1 MMRSKTRIIRYF
13 TIETNNKNLQNM
25 KKSLL
30 VILCMTLSFSIF
42 AQEAAD
48 KHLAKLPAVDI
59 QTLDGAVFNTKDI
72 QNDGKPVII
81 SLWATWCK
89 PCIAELLAIA
99 DEYEDWVEET
109 GVKLYA
115 ISIDDAKTSARV
127 APFVNG
133 KGWEYTVLLDVNS
146 DFKRAM
152 NVNDVPYMCI
162 LNGDGE
168 IVWQHTSYAPGSE
181 EEVYEVIKS
190 LVKK

>member
-1 MMRSKTRIIRYF
+1 
-13 TIETNNKNLQNM
+13 M

-152 NVNDVPYMCI
+152 NVNDVPFMCI

-181 EEVYEVIKS
+181 AEVYEIIKS

>member
-1 MMRSKTRIIRYF
+1 MK
-13 TIETNNKNLQNM
+13 KNL
-25 KKSLL
+25 L
-30 VILCMTLSFSIF
+30 IIICMMLSFSIF
-42 AQEAAD
+42 AQEAKD
-48 KHLAKLPAVDI
+48 KHLAKLPAVEI
-59 QTLDGAVFNTKDI
+59 QDLNGNAFNTKDI
-72 QNDGKPVII
+72 QNDGKPIII

-127 APFVNG
+127 APFVKG

-152 NVNDVPYMCI
+152 NVNDVPFLCI

-168 IVWQHTSYAPGSE
+168 IVWQHTSYAQGSE
-181 EEVYEVIKS
+181 EEVFEVVKS

>member
-1 MMRSKTRIIRYF
+1 
-13 TIETNNKNLQNM
+13 M

-30 VILCMTLSFSIF
+30 IIVCLMFSISIF
-42 AQEAAD
+42 AQEAKD
-48 KHLAKLPAVDI
+48 KHLAKLPAVEI
-59 QTLDGAVFNTKDI
+59 QDLNGNAFNTKDI
-72 QNDGKPVII
+72 QNDGKPIII

-127 APFVNG
+127 APFVKG

-152 NVNDVPYMCI
+152 NVNDVPFLCI

-168 IVWQHTSYAPGSE
+168 IVWQHTSYAQGSE
-181 EEVYEVIKS
+181 EEVFEIVKS

>member
-1 MMRSKTRIIRYF
+1 
-13 TIETNNKNLQNM
+13 M

-30 VILCMTLSFSIF
+30 IIICMMLSISIF
-42 AQEAAD
+42 TQEAKD
-48 KHLAKLPAVDI
+48 KHLAKLPAVEI
-59 QTLDGAVFNTKDI
+59 QDLNGNAFNTKDI
-72 QNDGKPVII
+72 QNDGKPIII

-99 DEYEDWVEET
+99 DEYEDWVEQT

-127 APFVNG
+127 APFVKG
-133 KGWEYTVLLDVNS
+133 TGWEYTVLLDVNS

-152 NVNDVPYMCI
+152 NVNDVPFLCI

-168 IVWQHTSYAPGSE
+168 IVWQHTSYAQGSE
-181 EEVYEVIKS
+181 EEVFEIVKS

>member
-1 MMRSKTRIIRYF
+1 
-13 TIETNNKNLQNM
+13 M
-25 KKSLL
+25 KKTFF
-30 VILCMTLSFSIF
+30 VILCMTLSISLF
-42 AQEAAD
+42 AQEAKD

-59 QTLDGAVFNTKDI
+59 QTLDGSVFNTRDI
-72 QNDGKPVII
+72 QNDGKPLII

-127 APFVNG
+127 APFVKG

-152 NVNDVPYMCI
+152 NVSDVPYLCI

-168 IVWQHTSYAPGSE
+168 IVWQHTSYAQGGE
-181 EEVYEVIKS
+181 EEVYQIIKS
-190 LVKK
+190 LVK

>member
-1 MMRSKTRIIRYF
+1 MK
-13 TIETNNKNLQNM
+13 KNLLIIICM
-25 KKSLL
+25 M
-30 VILCMTLSFSIF
+30 LCISIF
-42 AQEAAD
+42 AQEAKD
-48 KHLAKLPAVDI
+48 KHLAKLPAVEI
-59 QTLDGAVFNTKDI
+59 QDLNGNAFNTKDI
-72 QNDGKPVII
+72 QNDGKPIII

-127 APFVNG
+127 APFVKG

-152 NVNDVPYMCI
+152 NVNDVPFLCI

-168 IVWQHTSYAPGSE
+168 IVWQHTSYAQGSE
-181 EEVYEVIKS
+181 EEVFEVVKS

>member
-1 MMRSKTRIIRYF
+1 MK
-13 TIETNNKNLQNM
+13 KNLIFI
-25 KKSLL
+25 
-30 VILCMTLSFSIF
+30 ILMMLSINIF
-42 AQEAAD
+42 AQEAKD
-48 KHLAKLPAVDI
+48 KHLAKLPAVEI
-59 QTLDGAVFNTKDI
+59 QDLNGNAFNTKDI
-72 QNDGKPVII
+72 QNDGKPIII

-127 APFVNG
+127 APFVKG

-152 NVNDVPYMCI
+152 NVNDVPFLCI

-168 IVWQHTSYAPGSE
+168 IVWQHTSYAQGSE
-181 EEVYEVIKS
+181 EEVFEIVKS

>member
-1 MMRSKTRIIRYF
+1 
-13 TIETNNKNLQNM
+13 M
-25 KKSLL
+25 KKNLL
-30 VILCMTLSFSIF
+30 VILCMALSISLF
-42 AQEAAD
+42 AQEAKD
-48 KHLAKLPAVDI
+48 KHLAKLPAVNI

-115 ISIDDAKTSARV
+115 ISIDDSKSSSKV
-127 APFVNG
+127 APFVKG

-152 NVNDVPYMCI
+152 NVSDVPYLCI
-162 LNGDGE
+162 LNGEGE
-168 IVWQHTSYAPGSE
+168 IVWQHTSYAQGGE
-181 EEVYEVIKS
+181 EEVYQIIKS
-190 LVKK
+190 LVK

>member
-1 MMRSKTRIIRYF
+1 MM
-13 TIETNNKNLQNM
+13 
-25 KKSLL
+25 
-30 VILCMTLSFSIF
+30 LSISIF
-42 AQEAAD
+42 AQEAKD
-48 KHLAKLPAVDI
+48 KHLAKLPAVEI
-59 QTLDGAVFNTKDI
+59 QDLNGNAFNTKDI
-72 QNDGKPVII
+72 QNDGKPIII

-127 APFVNG
+127 APFVKG

-152 NVNDVPYMCI
+152 NVNDVPFLCI

-168 IVWQHTSYAPGSE
+168 IVWQHTSYAQGSE
-181 EEVYEVIKS
+181 EEVFEVVKS

>member
-1 MMRSKTRIIRYF
+1 
-13 TIETNNKNLQNM
+13 M

-30 VILCMTLSFSIF
+30 IIICMMFSFSIF
-42 AQEAAD
+42 AQEAKD
-48 KHLAKLPAVDI
+48 KHLAKLPAVEI
-59 QTLDGAVFNTKDI
+59 QDLNGNAFNTKDI
-72 QNDGKPVII
+72 QNDGKPIII

-127 APFVNG
+127 APFVKG

-152 NVNDVPYMCI
+152 NVNDVPFLCI

-168 IVWQHTSYAPGSE
+168 IVWQHTSYAQGSE
-181 EEVYEVIKS
+181 EEVFEVVKS

>member
-1 MMRSKTRIIRYF
+1 
-13 TIETNNKNLQNM
+13 M
-25 KKSLL
+25 KKLIIIAIALVASL
-30 VILCMTLSFSIF
+30 SIY
-42 AQEAAD
+42 AQEPAAA
-48 KHLAKLPAVDI
+48 KALAKLPAVDI
-59 QTLDGAVFNTKDI
+59 QDINGKPFNTADI
-72 QNDGKPVII
+72 QNDGKPII
-81 SLWATWCK
+81 VSLWATWCK
-89 PCIAELLAIA
+89 PCIAELLAIS

-115 ISIDDAKTSARV
+115 VAIDDAKTSARV

-162 LNGDGE
+162 LNGNGE

-181 EEVYEVIKS
+181 HEVYEVLKS
-190 LVKK
+190 LTK

>member
-1 MMRSKTRIIRYF
+1 MKNSILLTTIILAFCLSLGAQNDKT
-13 TIETNNKNLQNM
+13 
-25 KKSLL
+25 
-30 VILCMTLSFSIF
+30 
-42 AQEAAD
+42 A
-48 KHLAKLPAVDI
+48 HLAKLPAVDI
-59 QTLDGAVFNTKDI
+59 QTIDGKIFNTQDI
-72 QNDGKPVII
+72 QNDGKPVIV

-115 ISIDDAKTSARV
+115 VSIDDAKTSARV
-127 APFVNG
+127 APFVQG
-133 KGWEYTVLLDVNS
+133 RGWDYEVLLDVNS

-162 LNGDGE
+162 LNGKGE

-181 EEVYEVIKS
+181 QEVYEIIKS
-190 LVKK
+190 LAAEK

>member
-1 MMRSKTRIIRYF
+1 
-13 TIETNNKNLQNM
+13 M
-25 KKSLL
+25 KKTILL
-30 VILCMTLSFSIF
+30 AIALVACFALS
-42 AQEAAD
+42 AQNAEPAKD
-48 KHLAKLPAVDI
+48 QHLAKLPAVDI
-59 QTLDGAVFNTKDI
+59 QTVDGKIFNTKDI
-72 QNDGKPVII
+72 QNDGKPII
-81 SLWATWCK
+81 VSLWATWCK

-115 ISIDDAKTSARV
+115 IAIDDAKTSARV

-133 KGWEYTVLLDVNS
+133 KGWEYEVLLDVNS

-162 LNGDGE
+162 LNGKGE

-181 EEVYEVIKS
+181 NEVYEIIKG
-190 LVKK
+190 LAAEK

>member
-1 MMRSKTRIIRYF
+1 
-13 TIETNNKNLQNM
+13 M

-30 VILCMTLSFSIF
+30 FAIVLVFCFSAG
-42 AQEAAD
+42 AQSDVPAKD
-48 KHLAKLPAVDI
+48 RHLAKLPAVDI
-59 QTLDGAVFNTKDI
+59 QTIDGKVFNTSEI
-72 QNDGKPVII
+72 QNDGKPVIV

-99 DEYEDWVEET
+99 DEYDDWVEET

-115 ISIDDAKTSARV
+115 VAIDDAKTSARV
-127 APFVNG
+127 APFVKG
-133 KGWEYTVLLDVNS
+133 KGWDYTVLLDVNS

-162 LNGDGE
+162 LNGAGE

-181 EEVYEVIKS
+181 QEVYEV
-190 LVKK
+190 VKRIASEK

>member
-1 MMRSKTRIIRYF
+1 MKNSILLTTIILALCLSLGAQNDKTS
-13 TIETNNKNLQNM
+13 N
-25 KKSLL
+25 
-30 VILCMTLSFSIF
+30 
-42 AQEAAD
+42 
-48 KHLAKLPAVDI
+48 LAKLPAVDI
-59 QTLDGAVFNTKDI
+59 QTIDGKVFNTQDI
-72 QNDGKPVII
+72 QNDGKPVIV

-127 APFVNG
+127 APFVQG
-133 KGWEYTVLLDVNS
+133 RGWDYEVLLDVNS

-162 LNGDGE
+162 LNGKGE

-181 EEVYEVIKS
+181 QEVYEIIKS
-190 LVKK
+190 LAAEK

>member
-1 MMRSKTRIIRYF
+1 
-13 TIETNNKNLQNM
+13 M
-25 KKSLL
+25 KKNII
-30 VILCMTLSFSIF
+30 VIICMILSINVF
-42 AQEAAD
+42 AQETKD
-48 KHLAKLPAVDI
+48 KHLAKLPAVEI
-59 QTLDGAVFNTKDI
+59 QDLNGNPFNTTDI
-72 QNDGKPVII
+72 QNDGKPIII

-115 ISIDDAKTSARV
+115 VSIDDAKTSARV
-127 APFVNG
+127 APFVKG
-133 KGWEYTVLLDVNS
+133 KNWEYTVLLDVNS

-181 EEVYEVIKS
+181 EEVHEVIKS

>member
-1 MMRSKTRIIRYF
+1 
-13 TIETNNKNLQNM
+13 M
-25 KKSLL
+25 KKN
-30 VILCMTLSFSIF
+30 ILIIICMVLSINLF
-42 AQEAAD
+42 AQEAID
-48 KHLAKLPAVDI
+48 KHLAKLPAVEI
-59 QTLDGAVFNTKDI
+59 QDLNGNAFNTKDI
-72 QNDGKPVII
+72 QNDGKPIII

-127 APFVNG
+127 APFVKG

-152 NVNDVPYMCI
+152 NVNDVPFLCI

-168 IVWQHTSYAPGSE
+168 IVWQHTSYAQGSE
-181 EEVYEVIKS
+181 EEVFEIVKS

>member
-1 MMRSKTRIIRYF
+1 
-13 TIETNNKNLQNM
+13 M
-25 KKSLL
+25 KKTLF
-30 VILCMTLSFSIF
+30 VILCMTLSISLF
-42 AQEAAD
+42 AQEAKD
-48 KHLAKLPAVDI
+48 KHHAKLPAVEI
-59 QTLDGAVFNTKDI
+59 QTLDGAAFNTKEI

-115 ISIDDAKTSARV
+115 ISIDDAKTSSRV
-127 APFVNG
+127 APFVKG

-152 NVNDVPYMCI
+152 NVNDVPFLCI

-168 IVWQHTSYAPGSE
+168 IVWQHTSYAPGGE
-181 EEVYEVIKS
+181 EEVHEIIKS
-190 LVKK
+190 LVK

>member
-1 MMRSKTRIIRYF
+1 MKRILYIF
-13 TIETNNKNLQNM
+13 
-25 KKSLL
+25 LL
-30 VILCMTLSFSIF
+30 IAASITVT
-42 AQEAAD
+42 AQEETQS

-59 QTLDGAVFNTKDI
+59 QTLDGKVFNTSDI
-72 QNDGKPVII
+72 QNDGKPIII

-99 DEYEDWVEET
+99 DEYEEWVEET

-133 KGWEYTVLLDVNS
+133 RSWDYTVLLDVNS

-162 LNGDGE
+162 LNGNGE

-181 EEVYEVIKS
+181 EEVYEIIKG
-190 LVKK
+190 LAGKK

>member
-1 MMRSKTRIIRYF
+1 
-13 TIETNNKNLQNM
+13 M
-25 KKSLL
+25 KKTFLILAAITLCLSLG
-30 VILCMTLSFSIF
+30 
-42 AQEAAD
+42 AQNQNPQKPAAG
-48 KHLAKLPAVDI
+48 LPSVNI
-59 QTLDGAVFNTKDI
+59 QTVDGKVFNTADI
-72 QNDGKPVII
+72 SNDGKPVIV

-109 GVKLYA
+109 GVKLFA
-115 ISIDDAKTSARV
+115 VSIDDAKTSARV

-162 LNGDGE
+162 LNGKGE

-181 EEVYEVIKS
+181 KEVYEI
-190 LVKK
+190 VKKLAEEQKANEK

>member
-1 MMRSKTRIIRYF
+1 
-13 TIETNNKNLQNM
+13 M
-25 KKSLL
+25 KKTI
-30 VILCMTLSFSIF
+30 ILAIALIACFALS
-42 AQEAAD
+42 AQNDQPAKD
-48 KHLAKLPAVDI
+48 QHLAKLPAIDI
-59 QTLDGAVFNTKDI
+59 QTVDGKIFNTKDI
-72 QNDGKPVII
+72 QNDGKPII
-81 SLWATWCK
+81 VSLWATWCK

-115 ISIDDAKTSARV
+115 IAIDDAKTSARV

-162 LNGDGE
+162 LNGNGE

-181 EEVYEVIKS
+181 NEVYEI
-190 LVKK
+190 LKKIASEK